1 MTTWDKDGN
10 RTDMM
15 EPFKPYLYVKG
26 QGDRISIYEDRL
38 RKLEFKTIMER
49 REYAESNKH
58 TFYNLPVLQQYLI
71 DKFGGHESDNDFS
84 RFPLSIYF
92 IDIEV
97 FAPDGFPNAMEA
109 LDQIVVITVYSTLEQ
124 TFHVFGVG
132 VDYYT
137 VSDDVKYHYFPDE
150 ESMIK
155 GFIRWWRKDF
165 PDIVSGWYSFGFDM
179 PYLCNR
185 INRIYGDDKACSRLS
200 PCGKVRCFEN
210 AKRRFGAVERIYD
223 QLWTIDGV
231 THIDMQAAYYKFSPK
246 KLESYSLNSVC
257 AEEGLGQKIEHSG
270 SLSDWWLKDPQEFI
284 DYNIQDVRL
293 LVKLEDKLKYMQLC
307 RHMAYSALAPLG
319 DALGTIPIVT
329 GLVALEALSRDRIIS
344 SYDNSDAVVEFEGGY
359 VADPK
364 VGFASGIVSIDAN
377 SLYPSVIRT
386 LNISNE
392 TKLGWFGKTED
403 GKFTIKLINGK
414 TAVCDKPAFVNFIKR
429 NKIAISPSMVMFSQT
444 KKGILPSLVERLY
457 NTRKQTKKEMLAT
470 EKQIADIEAVKPD
483 DPRLGE
489 MKAKAEFLN
498 IRQWLAKIQL
508 NSIYGAMS
516 EKHYAL
522 FDLDLSKS
530 VTAMGRETIKYT
542 AKLVNDRASQLCGEE
557 VDVGLYSDTDSVAG
571 DTIITVNGRP
581 ITIADYYESIDEIP
595 IVDIRDGK
603 TKVVLN
609 GDVAKC
615 FNGKFIEN
623 REVNYVMKHTIRKQM
638 FKITTGNNTIIVTSD
653 HSLVIHRNNTYVSV
667 KPKEIKPGDELI
679 LCEKQIKMVYNFS
692 VEDLG
697 VREETVYDIE
707 VDGIH
712 NFFANDI
719 LVHNS
724 RYFTI
729 APILKAQGSSFTNR
743 DGTITDQARRVAE
756 DIANYADRGIAEWH
770 REKWN
775 CLNPAVGFKRE
786 VLAPEGVFV
795 APKMY
800 ALHVLDDEG
809 VPCDK
814 ITYHGLAVVRS
825 STPAAVKPM
834 IKDLMD
840 TLIKTQSRN
849 IVIDKA
855 IKYWEQYQRMPVYE
869 KAVTI
874 GLNNINKFGQMA
886 TRGKDGYLI
895 PAKSTPRQVV
905 CALRYNDMLSIFGL
919 KNKYTSLKEGDKM
932 KLMYIKPNKFG
943 LNSFGYYDVIPNEF
957 KNDIV
962 IDDAK
967 MFMKTVWSCIDG
979 CFERVGWQPFNPT
992 TGELDLFGMLTS

>member
-1 MTTWDKDGN
+1 MYRNINYDLKHQSVWMTTWDRDGN
-10 RTDMM
+10 RTEVT
-15 EPFKPYLYVKG
+15 EPFRPYLYVKG

-38 RKLEFKTIMER
+38 RKLDFKTIMER

-71 DKFGGHESDNDFS
+71 DKFAGQESNNNFS
-84 RFPLSIYF
+84 QFPLSIYF

-97 FAPDGFPNAMEA
+97 FAPDGFPNATEA

-150 ESMIK
+150 ESMIN

-185 INRIYGDDKACSRLS
+185 INRIYGDDKACGRLS

-223 QLWTIDGV
+223 QFWTIDGV

-257 AEEGLGQKIEHSG
+257 AEEGLGQKIEHTG

-403 GKFTIKLINGK
+403 GKFTIKFINGK

-489 MKAKAEFLN
+489 MRSKAEFLN

-542 AKLVNDRASQLCGEE
+542 AELVNERASQLCGET
-557 VDVGLYSDTDSVAG
+557 VDVGLYSDTD
-571 DTIITVNGRP
+571 
-581 ITIADYYESIDEIP
+581 
-595 IVDIRDGK
+595 
-603 TKVVLN
+603 
-609 GDVAKC
+609 
-615 FNGKFIEN
+615 
-623 REVNYVMKHTIRKQM
+623 
-638 FKITTGNNTIIVTSD
+638 
-653 HSLVIHRNNTYVSV
+653 
-667 KPKEIKPGDELI
+667 
-679 LCEKQIKMVYNFS
+679 
-692 VEDLG
+692 
-697 VREETVYDIE
+697 
-707 VDGIH
+707 
-712 NFFANDI
+712 
-719 LVHNS
+719 S

-729 APILKAQGSSFTNR
+729 APILKAQGFSFTNR
-743 DGTITDQARRVAE
+743 DGTITEQAHRVAE

-775 CLNPAVGFKRE
+775 CINPAVGFKRE
-786 VLAPEGVFV
+786 ALAPEGVFI

-834 IKDLMD
+834 IRDLMD

-855 IKYWEQYQRMPVYE
+855 VKYWEQYQRMPVYE

-874 GLNNINKFGQMA
+874 GLNNINKFSQMA
-886 TRGKDGYLI
+886 IRGKDGYLI

-905 CALRYNDMLSIFGL
+905 CAMRYNDMLYNFGL

-932 KLMYIKPNKFG
+932 KIMYIKPNKFG
-943 LNSFGYYDVIPNEF
+943 INSFGYYDVIPSEF

-967 MFMKTVWSCIDG
+967 MFMKTVWSCLDG

-992 TGELDLFGMLTS
+992 TGEIDLFSMLTA